1 MPGLRVLRKWQ
12 AGLEAVRGTSAAAT
26 RRFHATG
33 MLTKQQP
40 GFWPKLDVGGFDA
53 LGDRQ
58 PLLIAASGNPEMPA
72 SFEDFAW
79 WLQLAVKGGVA
90 GVQIAAT
97 TAYRYT
103 FLPSESADDLKS
115 GTFEW
120 GDDFQAWKSVFGM
133 VNQLTIKGAPGVPL
147 QLSVSLVAKD
157 RVEAAFT
164 AALANRQVE
173 TILGRRATLYIDEP
187 AGAIGTTAVAGRL
200 IGFEHT
206 IRNALGG
213 FYTMDDA
220 DGGALSDV
228 TRDHREFETKLRYRF
243 NNILEY
249 QKWAANTE
257 RLVKV
262 KFSGSDAGGGN
273 LRECSFYL
281 PGRYEDHTL
290 GDENGATTV
299 DMTLRQRVNTAL
311 AYASKYEVVN
321 ALAALP

>member
-12 AGLEAVRGTSAAAT
+12 AGLEAVRGTGVAAT

-33 MLTKQQP
+33 MLAKQQP

-58 PLLIAASGNPEMPA
+58 PLLIAASGNPEMQA
-72 SFEDFAW
+72 SFEDIAW
-79 WLQLAVKGGVA
+79 WLLFGVRGDVVGA
-90 GVQIAAT
+90 QIAAT
-97 TAYRYT
+97 TAYRRTYV
-103 FLPSESADDLKS
+103 PSESADDLKS

-133 VNQLTIKGAPGVPL
+133 VDQLTIKGAPGEPL

-164 AALANRQVE
+164 AALENRKVE

-206 IRNALGG
+206 IRNALGR
-213 FYTMDDA
+213 FNTMDDA
-220 DGGALSDV
+220 DGGTLSDI
-228 TRDHREFETKLRYRF
+228 TRDHREFETKIRYRF

-249 QKWAANTE
+249 QKWAANNE
-257 RLVKV
+257 RLIKV
-262 KFSGSDAGGGN
+262 RFVGSDAGGGN
-273 LRECSFYL
+273 LRELSFFL
-281 PGRYEDHTL
+281 PGRYEDHTI
-290 GDENGATTV
+290 GDQDGATTV
-299 DMTLRQRVNTAL
+299 EMTLRQRVNAAL